1 MRIATRLTGSVL
13 LLALLLTAGCFQ
25 PRSKHRRA
33 VVRYVTAAS
42 LRNAAFDEDAIFQLQ
57 QAVSLDPDFALAH
70 SALGDLYQQHG
81 RYDQAATA
89 YENACRLD
97 PWAFN
102 DHFNLGSV
110 YKILERF
117 ADAIRTFKRACQL
130 QPDNSQANYQ
140 LGICYYQTEDYTQA
154 AIFCARAA
162 ELAPDDSQILASLGD
177 IYNKT
182 GQDYKAVNAY
192 KQALELDL
200 SDHYAMI
207 NLGMVY
213 LRMKRFS
220 PAQAILDRAINTAP
234 GDPNTH
240 IAMAYCQLSEKN
252 LALALDHYR
261 RALALNA
268 NSHQAL
274 NGIGVTY
281 MMYYLSDRSNAQVA
295 RDALNSWHRSLELI
309 PNQPKIKRLLTRYT
323 AQLNAAAP
331 SVGPAP

>member
-1 MRIATRLTGSVL
+1 MKTPSFSSSKRLLSTRISHSPILPSATSTNS
-13 LLALLLTAGCFQ
+13 TA
-25 PRSKHRRA
+25 
-33 VVRYVTAAS
+33 RYNQAAS
-42 LRNAAFDEDAIFQLQ
+42 
-57 QAVSLDPDFALAH
+57 
-70 SALGDLYQQHG
+70 
-81 RYDQAATA
+81 A

-97 PWAFN
+97 PWAFD
-102 DHFNLGSV
+102 DHFSLGNV

-130 QPDNSQANYQ
+130 QPENPQANYQ
-140 LGICYYQTEDYTQA
+140 LGICYYQTENYPQA

-162 ELAPDDSQILASLGD
+162 KLAPDDSQIISSLGD

-182 GQDYKAVNAY
+182 GQNYKAVNAY
-192 KQALELDL
+192 KQALELNL

-220 PAQAILDRAINTAP
+220 PAQAILDQAINTAP

-252 LALALDHYR
+252 LNLALDSYR
-261 RALALNA
+261 RALAINA
-268 NSHQAL
+268 NSHHAL

-281 MMYYLSDRSNAQVA
+281 MMYYLNDRNNAQVA
-295 RDALNSWHRSLELI
+295 HDALNSWHRSLELI
-309 PNQPKIKRLLTRYT
+309 PDQPKIRRLLTRYT
-323 AQLNAAAP
+323 AQINTDAQTT
-331 SVGPAP
+331 GPAP